1 LGIAGLFLI
10 AISSVVLYQKLI
22 HHGEYKS
29 LETELAEDAAWEQR
43 WWEKGN
49 AYSLQG
55 GEAHIQVNPSERT
68 LVAQWTLNNV
78 QTVKGLL
85 HGSLPHGVNI
95 SAAVVAGR
103 AVIPDVAH
111 DHFTLPMDTC
121 PAQGCDVALTL
132 SATLRDWPAHDV
144 QSWLQPSGVWLRA
157 SDVLPTL
164 GLNPDRRLRIPAER
178 AQFGLPELADN
189 LPRHAMQAA
198 KDVAPAG
205 TWHWS
210 VVVDAEGVS
219 TQTSG
224 SLTGPLDFAMVWL
237 PKMPEQTPQNGVY
250 AWHGHEYRQA
260 AKDILEDLQLMA
272 QGVGDLLG
280 QVPDVRYVI
289 QVPRE
294 LGEIAVHGELLWLP
308 ENLGWDIASEGPGR
322 KRRRAAI
329 ASALSRH
336 VLLRLLICVPSQVPN
351 GCSPGYR
358 DGSEWNA
365 CGAAMDSRHGLPSK
379 TGRRKNCSKHW
390 GKDWTHR
397 LAG

>member
-1 LGIAGLFLI
+1 
-10 AISSVVLYQKLI
+10 
-22 HHGEYKS
+22 
-29 LETELAEDAAWEQR
+29 
-43 WWEKGN
+43 
-49 AYSLQG
+49 
-55 GEAHIQVNPSERT
+55 
-68 LVAQWTLNNV
+68 
-78 QTVKGLL
+78 
-85 HGSLPHGVNI
+85 
-95 SAAVVAGR
+95 
-103 AVIPDVAH
+103 
-111 DHFTLPMDTC
+111 MDTC